1 MAENRCR
8 TRRHSWID
16 VRLAVGQ
23 VRNTPFTESKIL
35 SSDSDT
41 FWDVV
46 VVGAGAAGLVA
57 AERAAA
63 RGRRTL
69 LLERNRKPGVKIL
82 MSGGTRCNLTQAT
95 DRRGIVEAYGPPGRF
110 LHSALAALGP
120 QELVALVEEEGVP
133 TKVEET
139 GKIFP
144 VSDSATDVLAAFVA
158 RLNRSGCELSLS
170 ESLVDLERADD
181 GFRLVTS
188 RRVLGAQSVIVT
200 TGGQSYPGCGT
211 TGDGYRWARQL
222 GHTIVPPRPAL
233 VPVTTSA
240 AWVRSLSGITIG
252 DVRLRLMEPADKG
265 GSQNRGGDSDRLSE
279 NRPGEGDGPSGGEP
293 ASAKGTVPDGFQLDT
308 RRGSM
313 LFTHFGLSGPVVL
326 DISREV
332 SGHPRPNTLWLE
344 WDFLPNEGA
353 VELEE
358 RLRQQAASEGKKQLL
373 SLVPEILPRRLAS
386 VLLMQAALAGDSKA
400 GELSK
405 AARGA
410 LVQVLKRLAIPVA
423 GTRGFAKAE
432 VTAGGISLEE
442 VDSRTMQSKLAQK
455 LYLAGEVLDLDGPIG
470 GYNFQAAFSTGW
482 LAGLKV

>member
-1 MAENRCR
+1 M
-8 TRRHSWID
+8 
-16 VRLAVGQ
+16 
-23 VRNTPFTESKIL
+23 
-35 SSDSDT
+35 
-41 FWDVV
+41 
-46 VVGAGAAGLVA
+46 GAGAAGLVA

-120 QELVALVEEEGVP
+120 QELVALVEEEGVL

-139 GKIFP
+139 GKVFP
-144 VSDSATDVLAAFVA
+144 VSNRAGDVLAAFVA

-170 ESLVDLERADD
+170 ESLVDLERVEDS
-181 GFRLVTS
+181 FRLATS
-188 RRVLGAQSVIVT
+188 RRVLRARSVIVT

-211 TGDGYRWARQL
+211 TGDGYRWARQF

-240 AWVRSLSGITIG
+240 EWVRSLSGITVS
-252 DVRLRLMEPADKG
+252 DVRLRLMEPADKDR
-265 GSQNRGGDSDRLSE
+265 SQSRGENSE
-279 NRPGEGDGPSGGEP
+279 PRALN
-293 ASAKGTVPDGFQLDT
+293 T
-308 RRGSM
+308 RQGSM

-332 SGHPRPNTLWLE
+332 SGHPRRNTLWLE
-344 WDFLPNEGA
+344 CDFLPNENA

-373 SLVPEILPRRLAS
+373 SLVPETLPRRLAA
-386 VLLMQAALAGDSKA
+386 VLLTQAALAGDSKA

-405 AARGA
+405 AGRGA
-410 LVQVLKRLAIPVA
+410 LVQVLKRLAIPVT
-423 GTRGFAKAE
+423 GTRGFGKAE

-442 VDSRTMQSKLAQK
+442 VDSRSMQSKLVQK

-482 LAGLKV
+482 LAGLNV

>member
-1 MAENRCR
+1 M
-8 TRRHSWID
+8 
-16 VRLAVGQ
+16 
-23 VRNTPFTESKIL
+23 
-35 SSDSDT
+35 
-41 FWDVV
+41 
-46 VVGAGAAGLVA
+46 GAGAAGLVA

-63 RGRRTL
+63 RGKRTL
-69 LLERNRKPGVKIL
+69 LLERNRKAGVKIL

-95 DRRGIVEAYGPPGRF
+95 DRRGIVEAYGAAGRF

-139 GKIFP
+139 GKVFP
-144 VSDSATDVLAAFVA
+144 VSNRATDVLAAFLA
-158 RLNRSGCELSLS
+158 RLGRSGSELGLD
-170 ESLVDLERADD
+170 ESLVDLEQLDD

-188 RRVLGAQSVIVT
+188 RRVLSAQSVIVT

-211 TGDGYRWARQL
+211 MGDGYRWARQF
-222 GHTIVPPRPAL
+222 GHTIVQPRPAL

-240 AWVRSLSGITIG
+240 EWVRSLSGITVS
-252 DVRLRLMEPADKG
+252 DVRLRLMEPADKER
-265 GSQNRGGDSDRLSE
+265 SRDR
-279 NRPGEGDGPSGGEP
+279 GGEP
-293 ASAKGTVPDGFQLDT
+293 EPCVLGTRQ
-308 RRGSM
+308 GSM

-332 SGHPRPNTLWLE
+332 SGHPRPNMLWLE
-344 WDFLPNEGA
+344 CDFLPNESAGQ
-353 VELEE
+353 LDE
-358 RLRQQAASEGKKQLL
+358 RLRKQAASEGKKQLL
-373 SLVPEILPRRLAS
+373 SLVPEILPRRLAAAL
-386 VLLMQAALAGDSKA
+386 VTQAALAGESKA

-405 AARGA
+405 AGREA
-410 LVQVLKRLAIPVA
+410 LVQVLKRLAIPVT

-432 VTAGGISLEE
+432 VTAGGISLDE
-442 VDSRTMQSKLAQK
+442 VDSRSMQSKLVEK